1 MTYNL
6 KSAKIGGTINFGSA
20 GSFSFSFGAEIGS
33 PEDYLRLVEQGA
45 SSLLGQFRDAD
56 EETKS
61 AVRAY
66 IARLCSI
73 PEDRVPVVQPAQK
86 SAPVEEP
93 EPAPVRAPEPT
104 PPAPP
109 NGSPACCRAPATSAS
124 SWSGPPSRS
133 RGSMR
138 RTSSGRGRGWP
149 SNRRRGPSRRATRR
163 SAMRWLPSGRCA
175 DATSTPTAR
184 TGR

>member
-61 AVRAY
+61 AARAY

-104 PPAPP
+104 PIAPPKPAPA
-109 NGSPACCRAPATSAS
+109 GDGPACEVCGKAISQSQAQLSK
-124 SWSGPPSRS
+124 
-133 RGSMR
+133 
-138 RTSSGRGRGWP
+138 
-149 SNRRRGPSRRATRR
+149 
-163 SAMRWLPSGRCA
+163 LFA
-175 DATSTPTAR
+175 DRPLCKACLE
-184 TGR
+184 GGK